1 MVFCSL
7 RPWFGVMLYSLLIHF
22 LSFQQCFADGNSTLV
37 VNASFDKENARR
49 IPQSFHGVFFEEI
62 NHAGAGGLWAELV
75 SNRGFEA
82 GGPDNTLNIYPWSV
96 IGNESSISVSI
107 NQTSCFERNKAAL
120 QMKVYCGGLKPCPYG
135 GVGISNP
142 GYWGM
147 NFEQGKRYKVVYH
160 VKSETK
166 FDFQLS
172 FTGIDVIKVA
182 SNTRHVFGDK
192 KWKRVETVVEAKHTN
207 HYSSLQIT
215 TTSEGT
221 FLLDQVS
228 AVPLDTHMG
237 HGFRNDL
244 FQMVADL
251 KPKFLRFPGGTYVEG
266 DHLQNRYQW
275 KDTIGPWEERP
286 GHFDDIWNYWSDD
299 GIGYFEYLQL
309 AEDLGAL
316 PIWVFNAGISV
327 HEEVNAS
334 ALAPYVQDA
343 LDGIEFAR
351 GSPESKW
358 GSVRA
363 AMGHPKPFDLRY
375 VAVGNEDCWHFNY
388 QGNYLK
394 FYEAIRSANP
404 DIQIIS
410 NCDASSAPLKHPA
423 DLFEFHIYTDSNDMF
438 SKSTRFDHTSRA
450 GPKAFVSEYAVW
462 KEDAANGSLLAAI
475 AEAAFLIGLEKNS
488 DIVQMVSYAPLFSN
502 INDRRWI
509 PDSIVFD
516 SYKLYGTPSYWV
528 QKLFIES
535 NGATFLDSTLFTT
548 SSNKLIASAIIWENS
563 TEKKNYLRIKVVNF
577 GTATESLK
585 IHINGLNSNVQ
596 QFGSTKTVLASTNL
610 LDENSFLDPK
620 KVVPQTSS
628 LENADKY
635 MNVILSSYSVTSL
648 DLLI

>member
-1 MVFCSL
+1 ML
-7 RPWFGVMLYSLLIHF
+7 TRPWFGVMLYSLLIHF
-22 LSFQQCFADGNSTLV
+22 LSFQHCCADANSTLV
-37 VNASFDKENARR
+37 VNASFGKGNPRR

-107 NQTSCFERNKAAL
+107 NHTSCFERNKAAL

-135 GVGISNP
+135 AVGISNP

-147 NFEQGKRYKVVYH
+147 NLEQGKRYKVVYH

-172 FTGIDVIKVA
+172 FTGVDVKTVA

-192 KWKRVETVVEAKHTN
+192 KWKKVETIVEAKHTN
-207 HYSSLQIT
+207 HYSCLQIT

-228 AVPLDTHMG
+228 AMPLDTIMG
-237 HGFRNDL
+237 HGFRKDL

-266 DHLQNRYQW
+266 VHLQNRYQW

-309 AEDLGAL
+309 AEDLGAF

-327 HEEVNAS
+327 REEINAS

-410 NCDASSAPLKHPA
+410 NCDASTAPLKHPA

-438 SKSTRFDHTSRA
+438 SKSTQFDHTSRA

-509 PDSIVFD
+509 PDAIVFD
-516 SYKLYGTPSYWV
+516 SYQLYGTPSYWV

-535 NGATFLDSTLFTT
+535 TGATFLDSTLFTS

-563 TEKKNYLRIKVVNF
+563 AEKKNYLRIKVVNF
-577 GTATESLK
+577 GSASESLG
-585 IHINGLNSNVQ
+585 IYINGLNSNVQ
-596 QFGSTKTVLASTNL
+596 QFGSTKTVLTSTNL
-610 LDENSFLDPK
+610 MDENSFLDPK
-620 KVVPQTSS
+620 KVVPLTSS

-635 MNVILSSYSVTSL
+635 MNVTLSSYSVTSL

>member
-1 MVFCSL
+1 MGFCSL
-7 RPWFGVMLYSLLIHF
+7 KPWFGVMLFSLLIHF
-22 LSFQQCFADGNSTLV
+22 LTFQYCCADANSTLV
-37 VNASFDKENARR
+37 VNASFDEVNARR
-49 IPQSFHGVFFEEI
+49 IPHSFLGVFFEEI

-96 IGNESSISVSI
+96 IGNESFISVSI
-107 NQTSCFERNKAAL
+107 NHTSCFERNKAAL
-120 QMKVYCGGLKPCPYG
+120 LMKVYCGGHKPCPYG

-172 FTGIDVIKVA
+172 FKGVDVIKVA
-182 SNTRHVFGDK
+182 SKTRHVFGDR
-192 KWKRVETVVEAKHTN
+192 KWKRVETIVEAKDTN

-215 TTSEGT
+215 TTSEGR

-228 AVPLDTHMG
+228 AMPLDTHMG
-237 HGFRNDL
+237 HGFRKDL

-286 GHFDDIWNYWSDD
+286 AHFNDIWNYWSDD

-327 HEEVNAS
+327 HEEINAS

-351 GSPESKW
+351 GSPKSKW

-394 FYEAIRSANP
+394 FYEAIRSATP

-423 DLFEFHIYTDSNDMF
+423 DLYDFHIYTDSNDMF
-438 SKSTRFDHTSRA
+438 SKSTRFGNTSRA

-502 INDRRWI
+502 MNDRRWI
-509 PDSIVFD
+509 PDAIVFD
-516 SYKLYGTPSYWV
+516 SYQLYGTPSYWV

-535 NGATFLDSTLFTT
+535 TGATFLDSTLTT
-548 SSNKLIASAIIWENS
+548 SSKKLIASAIIWENS
-563 TEKKNYLRIKVVNF
+563 TEKKKYLRVKVVNF
-577 GTATESLK
+577 GIATESLN
-585 IHINGLNSNVQ
+585 IYIIGLNSNVQ
-596 QFGSTKTVLASTNL
+596 QFGSTKTVLTSTNL
-610 LDENSFLDPK
+610 MDENSFLEPK

-628 LENADKY
+628 LENAGKY
-635 MNVILSSYSVTSL
+635 MNVVLSSYSVTSL
-648 DLLI
+648 DFLI